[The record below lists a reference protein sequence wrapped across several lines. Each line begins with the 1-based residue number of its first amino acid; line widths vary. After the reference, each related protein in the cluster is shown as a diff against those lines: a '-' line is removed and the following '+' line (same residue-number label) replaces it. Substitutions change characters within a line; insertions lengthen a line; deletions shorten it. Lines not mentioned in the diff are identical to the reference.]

1 VALKSFTFGV
11 VESGTRVQRDDVGR
25 FYIRVSTCVGAV
37 TRGVVVCRCSG
48 QYVGKSRIRA
58 DQTVEHGR
66 ESDSV
71 EGLSGNQS
79 VLSGSLR
86 GLQNLKDQRRR
97 VVRYLALVHAG
108 CVVREEEGCVQLLRR
123 CSSVDGLECVTST
136 LRDYIQVL
144 RWDRAALVSTCGGAR
159 KSMGFLM
166 DISCCRM
173 VARTSSLCIR

>member
-1 VALKSFTFGV
+1 MALKSFSFGV
-11 VESGTRVQRDDVGR
+11 VESGTRVRRDDVGR

-58 DQTVEHGR
+58 RVIELSNTA
-66 ESDSV
+66 ESWILF

-97 VVRYLALVHAG
+97 VVRHLALVHAG
-108 CVVREEEGCVQLLRR
+108 LRR
-123 CSSVDGLECVTST
+123 WRGRRL
-136 LRDYIQVL
+136 L
-144 RWDRAALVSTCGGAR
+144 
-159 KSMGFLM
+159 
-166 DISCCRM
+166 
-173 VARTSSLCIR
+173 

>member
-1 VALKSFTFGV
+1 MALKSFSFGV
-11 VESGTRVQRDDVGR
+11 VESGTRVRRDDVGR

-108 CVVREEEGCVQLLRR
+108 LRRRRGVRLYAAPPKVQLCQWSRL
-123 CSSVDGLECVTST
+123 SELTTT
-136 LRDYIQVL
+136 LRDYMRVL
-144 RWDRAALVSTCGGAR
+144 GGTE
-159 KSMGFLM
+159 LP
-166 DISCCRM
+166 
-173 VARTSSLCIR
+173 